1 MEFKIYSKKH
11 GEKTVLIDDEDYE
24 LIKDYTWHVRSHRYT
39 FYATCRHRCKDGKY
53 RTVNMHRVIKG
64 LKHKDGNIVDHK
76 NRNGLD
82 NRKENLRVCTNF
94 ENARNA
100 RKRKDGNTSKYKGV
114 SFRKSHDKFLSRIQV
129 DKKRIHLGYFK
140 NEIEAA
146 KAYNAA
152 ALKYHGEYAYLNA
165 V

>member
-11 GEKTVLIDDEDYE
+11 GEKIVLIDEEDYD
-24 LIKDYTWHVRSHRYT
+24 LIKDYKWSVRKHRNT
-39 FYATCRHRCKDGKY
+39 FYSVANIKKDNKRH
-53 RTVNMHRVIKG
+53 TTIQMHRLIIG
-64 LKHKDGNIVDHK
+64 LYDERIIDHK

-94 ENARNA
+94 ENAKNA
-100 RKRKDGNTSKYKGV
+100 RKRKDGKTSKYKGV
-114 SFRKSHDKFLSRIQV
+114 SFRTSHDKFLSRIQV
-129 DKKRIHLGYFK
+129 NKKRIHLGYFK